1 MDLQHW
7 YNQSSGTFSVLVKP
21 GLLLDLEG
29 CNQANGLAGIAPC
42 LAQMQEG
49 QRFLHYDVRG
59 YQPVSGVCRQ
69 VLTKHTFLALERKLA
84 QAGLSVQSAGLSL
97 QVTARPETAF
107 VGERDARFCLLPI
120 QGYRGEG
127 IRHLLLEV
135 IFISAFSDQE
145 DCSYVQSVLQC
156 LKETEP
162 FSLTA
167 FLSLLD
173 RLEGKAGSPPPSQ
186 KAATVDSPEKGG
198 TVLISN
204 AVALHEQA
212 KAEEEARK
220 AAQAKAE
227 EEARKAAQ
235 AKAEEEAQ
243 KAAQAKAEEEA
254 RKAAQAKAEEE
265 ARKAAQAK
273 AEEEARKAAQAKAEE
288 EARKAA
294 QAKAEEEA
302 QKAAQ
307 AKAEEEARKAAQEKK
322 TARLLCK
329 RTGETIVLDRPVF
342 RIGKKAEA
350 VDYCIAD
357 NPSVS
362 RHHADIVTK
371 DGHCFLIDQ
380 NSLNKTYINGKAVQP
395 GREIALQSSD
405 QIYLA
410 NELFTFLF
418 D

>member
-69 VLTKHTFLALERKLA
+69 VLTKRTFLALERKLA

-135 IFISAFSDQE
+135 IFISAFSNQE

-173 RLEGKAGSPPPSQ
+173 RLEGKACSPPPSQ
-186 KAATVDSPEKGG
+186 KAATVNSPEKGG
-198 TVLISN
+198 TALISN
-204 AVALHEQA
+204 AVALHE
-212 KAEEEARK
+212 
-220 AAQAKAE
+220 
-227 EEARKAAQ
+227 
-235 AKAEEEAQ
+235 
-243 KAAQAKAEEEA
+243 QAKAEEEA

-302 QKAAQ
+302 RKAAQ

-380 NSLNKTYINGKAVQP
+380 NSLNKTYINGKAAQP
-395 GREIALQSSD
+395 GQEIALQSSD
-405 QIYLA
+405 QFYVA
-410 NELFTFLF
+410 YELFPFLF

>member
-69 VLTKHTFLALERKLA
+69 VLTKRTFLALERKLA

-135 IFISAFSDQE
+135 IFISAFSNQE

-173 RLEGKAGSPPPSQ
+173 RLEGKACSPPPSQ
-186 KAATVDSPEKGG
+186 KAATVNSPEKGG

-235 AKAEEEAQ
+235 AKAEEEAR
-243 KAAQAKAEEEA
+243 KAAQAKAEEEARKATQAKAEEEA

-288 EARKAA
+288 EAR
-294 QAKAEEEA
+294 
-302 QKAAQ
+302 KAAQ

-380 NSLNKTYINGKAVQP
+380 NSLNKTYINGKAAQP

>member
-69 VLTKHTFLALERKLA
+69 VLTKRTFLALERKLA

-135 IFISAFSDQE
+135 IFISAFSNQE

-173 RLEGKAGSPPPSQ
+173 RLEGKACSPPPSQ
-186 KAATVDSPEKGG
+186 KAATVNSPEKGG

-204 AVALHEQA
+204 AVALHE
-212 KAEEEARK
+212 
-220 AAQAKAE
+220 
-227 EEARKAAQ
+227 
-235 AKAEEEAQ
+235 
-243 KAAQAKAEEEA
+243 QAKAEEEA

-302 QKAAQ
+302 RKAAQ

-380 NSLNKTYINGKAVQP
+380 NSLNKTYINGKAAQP
-395 GREIALQSSD
+395 GQEIALQSSD

>member
-69 VLTKHTFLALERKLA
+69 VLTKRTFLALERKLA

-135 IFISAFSDQE
+135 IFISAFSNQE

-167 FLSLLD
+167 FLRLLD
-173 RLEGKAGSPPPSQ
+173 SLE
-186 KAATVDSPEKGG
+186 
-198 TVLISN
+198 
-204 AVALHEQA
+204 
-212 KAEEEARK
+212 
-220 AAQAKAE
+220 
-227 EEARKAAQ
+227 
-235 AKAEEEAQ
+235 
-243 KAAQAKAEEEA
+243 
-254 RKAAQAKAEEE
+254 
-265 ARKAAQAK
+265 
-273 AEEEARKAAQAKAEE
+273 
-288 EARKAA
+288 
-294 QAKAEEEA
+294 
-302 QKAAQ
+302 
-307 AKAEEEARKAAQEKK
+307 
-322 TARLLCK
+322 
-329 RTGETIVLDRPVF
+329 
-342 RIGKKAEA
+342 
-350 VDYCIAD
+350 
-357 NPSVS
+357 
-362 RHHADIVTK
+362 
-371 DGHCFLIDQ
+371 
-380 NSLNKTYINGKAVQP
+380 
-395 GREIALQSSD
+395 
-405 QIYLA
+405 
-410 NELFTFLF
+410 
-418 D
+418 

>member
-69 VLTKHTFLALERKLA
+69 VLTKRTFLALERKLA

-135 IFISAFSDQE
+135 IFISAFSNQE

-173 RLEGKAGSPPPSQ
+173 RLEGKACSPPPSQ
-186 KAATVDSPEKGG
+186 KAATVNSPEKGG

-212 KAEEEARK
+212 KAEEEAR
-220 AAQAKAE
+220 
-227 EEARKAAQ
+227 
-235 AKAEEEAQ
+235 
-243 KAAQAKAEEEA
+243 
-254 RKAAQAKAEEE
+254 
-265 ARKAAQAK
+265 
-273 AEEEARKAAQAKAEE
+273 
-288 EARKAA
+288 
-294 QAKAEEEA
+294 
-302 QKAAQ
+302 KAAQ

-350 VDYCIAD
+350 VDFCIAD

>member
-69 VLTKHTFLALERKLA
+69 VLTKRTFLALERKLA

-135 IFISAFSDQE
+135 IFISAFSNQE

-173 RLEGKAGSPPPSQ
+173 RLEGKACSPPPSQ
-186 KAATVDSPEKGG
+186 KAATVNSPEKGG

-212 KAEEEARK
+212 KAEEEAR
-220 AAQAKAE
+220 
-227 EEARKAAQ
+227 
-235 AKAEEEAQ
+235 

-302 QKAAQ
+302 RKAAQ

-380 NSLNKTYINGKAVQP
+380 NSLNKTYINGKAAQP
-395 GREIALQSSD
+395 GQEIALQSSD

>member
-69 VLTKHTFLALERKLA
+69 VLTKRTFLALERKLA

-135 IFISAFSDQE
+135 IFISAFSNQE

-173 RLEGKAGSPPPSQ
+173 RLEGKACSPPPSQ
-186 KAATVDSPEKGG
+186 KAATVNSPEKGG

-204 AVALHEQA
+204 AVALHEQAKAEEEARKAAQA

-273 AEEEARKAAQAKAEE
+273 T
-288 EARKAA
+288 
-294 QAKAEEEA
+294 EEEA

-350 VDYCIAD
+350 VDFCIAD